1 MALGLRR
8 GVALMSGFVYSPL
21 AIRHSPVSESAMP
34 LDLHVFRTLSDN
46 AGALLHD
53 PATGACAAVDVPDAG
68 EVLAEAKAKGWT
80 ISDIFVTHAH
90 ADHTQGVAA
99 VKQATGA
106 KVCGPADAAG
116 SCPLDRSVGE
126 GDTVRFGGD
135 SFEIWHTPGHAPGH
149 LSFVSRDAK
158 LALVGDVVF
167 VMGCGRV
174 QPGQMAAMW
183 TSLSR
188 IMALPGD
195 TRLLGGHDYTLS
207 NARFAAAM
215 EPSNTVLAARLA
227 EAQAAKAEGR
237 FWALTSVAEEAAT
250 NPFFRAGEPALAKA
264 VGLAGAP
271 AGDVFAALREAKNT
285 F

>member
-1 MALGLRR
+1 
-8 GVALMSGFVYSPL
+8 
-21 AIRHSPVSESAMP
+21 MP

-46 AGALLHD
+46 AGALIRD
-53 PATGACAAVDVPDAG
+53 PATGACAAVDAPDAG
-68 EVLAEAKAKGWT
+68 QVLAEAKAKGWAIT
-80 ISDIFVTHAH
+80 DIFVTHAH

-99 VKQATGA
+99 LKRATGA
-106 KVCGPADAAG
+106 TVCGPADAAA
-116 SCPLDRSVGE
+116 SAPLDRVVGE
-126 GDTVRFGGD
+126 GDIVRLGGD
-135 SFEIWHTPGHAPGH
+135 DFEIWHTPGHAPGH
-149 LSFVSRDAK
+149 LSFVSRSAK
-158 LALVGDVVF
+158 LAFVGDVVF

-188 IMALPGD
+188 LMALPGD

-215 EPSNTVLAARLA
+215 EPANAVLAAKLA
-227 EAQAAKAEGR
+227 EAEAAKAEGH

-250 NPFFRAGEPALAKA
+250 NPFFRAGEAALAAA
-264 VGLAGAP
+264 VGLAGAAP
-271 AGDVFAALREAKNT
+271 GDVFAALREAKNR

>member
-1 MALGLRR
+1 
-8 GVALMSGFVYSPL
+8 
-21 AIRHSPVSESAMP
+21 MP
-34 LDLHVFRTLSDN
+34 LDLHVFPTLSDN

-53 PATGACAAVDVPDAG
+53 PATGACAAIDVPDAAQ
-68 EVLAEAKAKGWT
+68 VLDAAQAKGWT

-90 ADHTQGVAA
+90 ADHTQGVAQ
-99 VKQATGA
+99 VKAATGA
-106 KVCGPADAAG
+106 SVCGPADAAG
-116 SCPLDRSVGE
+116 SCPLDRVVGE
-126 GDTVRFGGD
+126 GDTVRFGGET
-135 SFEIWHTPGHAPGH
+135 FEIWHTPGHAPGH
-149 LSFVSRDAK
+149 LSFVSREAK

-215 EPSNTVLAARLA
+215 EPSNAVVAARLS

-237 FWALTSVAEEAAT
+237 FWALTTVAEEAKT
-250 NPFFRAGEPALAKA
+250 NPFFQAAETTLAAA
-264 VGLAGAP
+264 VERVGAP
-271 AGDVFAALREAKNT
+271 AGEVFAALREAKNR

>member
-1 MALGLRR
+1 
-8 GVALMSGFVYSPL
+8 
-21 AIRHSPVSESAMP
+21 MP

-68 EVLAEAKAKGWT
+68 QVQAAAKAKGWT
-80 ISDIFVTHAH
+80 ITDIFVTHAH
-90 ADHTQGVAA
+90 HDHTQGVAA
-99 VKQATGA
+99 VKRATGA
-106 KVCGPADAAG
+106 KVCGLADAAA
-116 SCPLDRSVGE
+116 SAPLDRIVGE
-126 GDTVRFGGD
+126 GDTVSLGGE
-135 SFEIWHTPGHAPGH
+135 SFEIWHTPGHSDGH
-149 LSFVSRDAK
+149 LSFVSRAAK

-188 IMALPGD
+188 LMALPGD

-207 NARFAAAM
+207 NARFAVSVEPANAA
-215 EPSNTVLAARLA
+215 LAARLA
-227 EAQAAKAEGR
+227 EAEAAKAEGR
-237 FWALTSVAEEAAT
+237 FWALTTVAEEAAT
-250 NPFFRAGEPALAKA
+250 NPFFRAGEGALAAA
-264 VGLAGAP
+264 VGLVGAP
-271 AGDVFAALREAKNT
+271 AGDVFAALREAKNR